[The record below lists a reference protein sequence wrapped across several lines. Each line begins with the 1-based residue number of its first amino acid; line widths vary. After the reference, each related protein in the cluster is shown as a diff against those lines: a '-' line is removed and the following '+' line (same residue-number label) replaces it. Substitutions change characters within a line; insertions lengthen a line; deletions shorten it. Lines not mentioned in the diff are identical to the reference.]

1 VRPRE
6 GAIRAISAPRRQQ
19 LLRLIW
25 DRELAAGEIHRAIPE
40 VSFGAVS
47 QHLKILRDAGVVEV
61 RRVGKHRYYR
71 AQREALGPLGLW
83 LEQMWS
89 TSLER
94 LAELA
99 EAREGSK

>member
-1 VRPRE
+1 VAPTAS
-6 GAIRAISAPRRQQ
+6 AIRAISAPRRQQ

-25 DRELAAGEIHRAIPE
+25 DRELAAGEIHQGMPE

-61 RRVGKHRYYR
+61 RRAGKHRYYR

-89 TSLER
+89 GSLER

-99 EAREGSK
+99 EREDEK